1 MAVDV
6 PVDFEELRLLLQAL
20 GNEFT
25 DAELRSEL
33 RLVDLDNSG
42 ELDFDEFLDMMTIW
56 QQHDMQDVFVR
67 FNRTSRGSAA
77 SYLES

>member
-67 FNRTSRGSAA
+67 FNH
-77 SYLES
+77 